1 MTKVMLRSHF
11 ADPSTTST
19 SLSNTQE
26 YFTPLSIKNKF
37 STFARILTIEKTH
50 AIENSSLH
58 IGL

>member
-11 ADPSTTST
+11 ADSSTTST

-26 YFTPLSIKNKF
+26 YSPLSIKNKF